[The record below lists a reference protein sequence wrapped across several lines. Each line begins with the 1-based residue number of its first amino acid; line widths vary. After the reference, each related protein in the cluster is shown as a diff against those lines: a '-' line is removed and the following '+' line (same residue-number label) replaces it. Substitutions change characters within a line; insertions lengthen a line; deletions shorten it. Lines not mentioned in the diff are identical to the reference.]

1 MYPLDPIPFP
11 PRRVVITGAGA
22 FTPLGHTPQDMAN
35 AIREGHSPFRHA
47 TALPGT
53 ACTPVPD
60 FDAAAATGRWRHRRY
75 LSRGGQLALA
85 AALVAT
91 RQAGYAC
98 DDGTGETGVTGNID
112 TATGDGGAH
121 LPPCLPDD
129 TALVAASGP
138 NMDVGADFPAACAP
152 RSVGNTATSGPK
164 LSDLEHPDLD
174 ALWMLR
180 WLPNTAASAVAMR
193 CGVRGEGLVLGTACA
208 ASLQAVGEAARRVR
222 WGLAPAALAVGGDS
236 RLSEGGLLGYARAGA
251 IQRDL
256 DPADADAPHAA
267 CRPFDIT
274 RRGFVPGEG
283 GAAFMLE
290 PLDTARARGATPLA
304 EVLGM
309 GATLDGHALTAPE
322 PDARRA
328 EAAVRGALAEAGLT
342 PADVHWVAAHGTGTA
357 LNDAAEIR
365 LLERVFADAGH
376 TPAVTAVK
384 SWTGHCASACGA
396 VELAVLLACAA
407 DGFLP
412 PVRNLTTPE
421 SARLDFVRQ
430 SRPLP
435 TSGNNQ
441 HAAGHHG
448 GSIGLLLNFGFGGQ
462 NAALVVRL

>member
-1 MYPLDPIPFP
+1 MPANHMQSLSSP
-11 PRRVVITGAGA
+11 PQHSRRVVITGAGA
-22 FTPLGHTPQDMAN
+22 VTPLGHTPQDMAR
-35 AIREGHSPFRHA
+35 AIREGYSPFRHA
-47 TALPGT
+47 VTLPGA
-53 ACTPVPD
+53 ACAPVPD
-60 FDAAAATGRWRHRRY
+60 FDAAAATDRWRHRRY

-85 AALVAT
+85 AALAAT
-91 RQAGYAC
+91 RNAGYAC
-98 DDGTGETGVTGNID
+98 GDATD
-112 TATGDGGAH
+112 TATNAVSPF
-121 LPPCLPDD
+121 LRPFPDD

-138 NMDVGADFPAACAP
+138 NMDVTADFPAA
-152 RSVGNTATSGPK
+152 SGRIRLLHDTPPG
-164 LSDLEHPDLD
+164 LEHPGLD

-256 DPADADAPHAA
+256 DPADVTTPHHA
-267 CRPFDIT
+267 CRPFDAA

-283 GAAFMLE
+283 GAAFVLE
-290 PLDTARARGATPLA
+290 PLETALARGAAPLA

-328 EAAVRGALAEAGLT
+328 EAAVRAALAEAGLS
-342 PADVHWVAAHGTGTA
+342 PGDIHWVAAHGTGTA

-376 TPAVTAVK
+376 APAVTAVK

-407 DGFLP
+407 EGFLP
-412 PVRNLTTPE
+412 PVRNLSTPE

-430 SRPLP
+430 PLP
-435 TSGNNQ
+435 LPGNRD
-441 HAAGHHG
+441 

>member
-1 MYPLDPIPFP
+1 MQPPFRP
-11 PRRVVITGAGA
+11 PHSPRRVVVTGTGAL
-22 FTPLGHTPQDMAN
+22 TPLGHAPQDIAR
-35 AIREGHSPFRHA
+35 AIRDGYSPFRHA
-47 TALPGT
+47 VALPGA
-53 ACTPVPD
+53 ACAPVRD
-60 FDAAAATGRWRHRRY
+60 FDEAAATGRWRHRRY
-75 LSRGGQLALA
+75 LSRGGLLALA
-85 AALVAT
+85 SALAAT

-98 DDGTGETGVTGNID
+98 GDGTDG
-112 TATGDGGAH
+112 AAGDGGSLSP
-121 LPPCLPDD
+121 LPFLDD
-129 TALVAASGP
+129 AALVAASGP
-138 NMDVGADFPAACAP
+138 NMDVGADFPTACGRTRLRHDTP
-152 RSVGNTATSGPK
+152 PG
-164 LSDLEHPDLD
+164 LEHPDLD

-193 CGVRGEGLVLGTACA
+193 CGIRGEGLVLGTACA

-256 DPADADAPHAA
+256 DPADATAPHMA
-267 CRPFDIT
+267 CRPFDAT

-283 GAAFMLE
+283 GAAFVLE
-290 PLDTARARGATPLA
+290 PLDAALARGATPLA
-304 EVLGM
+304 EILGM

-328 EAAVRGALAEAGLT
+328 EAAVRGALAEAGLA
-342 PADVHWVAAHGTGTA
+342 PGDVHWVAAHGTGTA

-376 TPAVTAVK
+376 APAVTAVK

-412 PVRNLTTPE
+412 PVRNLSAPE
-421 SARLDFVRQ
+421 SGRLDFVREM
-430 SRPLP
+430 RPLP
-435 TSGNNQ
+435 SLSGT
-441 HAAGHHG
+441 G
-448 GSIGLLLNFGFGGQ
+448 GDSVGLLLNFGFGGQ

>member
-1 MYPLDPIPFP
+1 MQPRFRPPHS
-11 PRRVVITGAGA
+11 PRRVAVTGVSAV
-22 FTPLGHTPQDMAN
+22 TPLGHTPQDVAR
-35 AIREGHSPFRHA
+35 AIRDGHSPFRHA
-47 TALPGT
+47 VALPGA
-53 ACTPVPD
+53 ACAPARN
-60 FDAAAATGRWRHRRY
+60 FDEAAATGRWRHRRY
-75 LSRGGQLALA
+75 LSRGGLLALA
-85 AALVAT
+85 SALAAT

-98 DDGTGETGVTGNID
+98 GDGTDGAV
-112 TATGDGGAH
+112 GDGGTPPP
-121 LPPCLPDD
+121 LPFPDG

-138 NMDVGADFPAACAP
+138 NMDVGADFPAACGRIRP
-152 RSVGNTATSGPK
+152 PHDTPPG
-164 LSDLEHPDLD
+164 LEHPDLD

-180 WLPNTAASAVAMR
+180 WLPNTVASAVAMR
-193 CGVRGEGLVLGTACA
+193 CGIRGEGLVLGTACA

-256 DPADADAPHAA
+256 DLADATAPHMA
-267 CRPFDIT
+267 CRPFDRA

-283 GAAFMLE
+283 GAAFVLE
-290 PLDTARARGATPLA
+290 PLDAALARGATPLA
-304 EVLGM
+304 EILGM

-328 EAAVRGALAEAGLT
+328 EAAVRGALAEAGLA
-342 PADVHWVAAHGTGTA
+342 PGDVHWVAAHGTGTA

-365 LLERVFADAGH
+365 LLERVFANAGH
-376 TPAVTAVK
+376 APAVTAVK

-412 PVRNLTTPE
+412 PVRNLSAPE
-421 SARLDFVRQ
+421 SGRLDFVREM
-430 SRPLP
+430 RPLP
-435 TSGNNQ
+435 GTG
-441 HAAGHHG
+441 G
-448 GSIGLLLNFGFGGQ
+448 GSVGLLLNFGFGGQ

>member
-1 MYPLDPIPFP
+1 MAAQPMHSHSSPHLSC
-11 PRRVVITGAGA
+11 RRVVITGAGA
-22 FTPLGHTPQDMAN
+22 VTPLGHTPQDIAR

-47 TALPGT
+47 VALPGA
-53 ACTPVPD
+53 ACAPVRD
-60 FDAAAATGRWRHRRY
+60 FDEAAATGRWRHRRY
-75 LSRGGQLALA
+75 LSRGGLFALA
-85 AALVAT
+85 AALAAAG
-91 RQAGYAC
+91 QAGYTC
-98 DDGTGETGVTGNID
+98 SDMPGMPGV
-112 TATGDGGAH
+112 ATGGDAPH
-121 LPPCLPDD
+121 PQPFPED

-138 NMDVGADFPAACAP
+138 NMDVGADFPTACGRGRIHHDTP
-152 RSVGNTATSGPK
+152 PG
-164 LSDLEHPDLD
+164 LEHPGLD

-193 CGVRGEGLVLGTACA
+193 CSIRGEGLVLGTACA

-256 DPADADAPHAA
+256 DPADADAPHHA
-267 CRPFDIT
+267 CRPFDAT

-290 PLDTARARGATPLA
+290 PLEAALARGATPLA

-328 EAAVRGALAEAGLT
+328 EAAVRGALAEAGLS
-342 PADVHWVAAHGTGTA
+342 PGDVHWVAAHGTGTA

-376 TPAVTAVK
+376 APAVTAVK

-421 SARLDFVRQ
+421 SDRLDFVRRVRRT
-430 SRPLP
+430 RPLP
-435 TSGNNQ
+435 GNGN
-441 HAAGHHG
+441 

>member
-1 MYPLDPIPFP
+1 MHPLDPISLP

-22 FTPLGHTPQDMAN
+22 VTPLGHTPQDMAR
-35 AIREGHSPFRHA
+35 AIREGRSAFRHA
-47 TALPGT
+47 PALPGA
-53 ACTPVPD
+53 ACAPVSD
-60 FDAAAATGRWRHRRY
+60 FDATEATGRWRHRRY

-85 AALVAT
+85 AALTAT

-98 DDGTGETGVTGNID
+98 DNGRGVTGG
-112 TATGDGGAH
+112 TGDIDSTAGDGCPH
-121 LPPCLPDD
+121 PLPCLPDD

-152 RSVGNTATSGPK
+152 RTGDSAATSG
-164 LSDLEHPDLD
+164 LEHPDLD

-256 DPADADAPHAA
+256 DPADANAPHHA
-267 CRPFDIT
+267 CRPFDAA

-283 GAAFMLE
+283 GAAFVLE
-290 PLDTARARGATPLA
+290 ALDTALARGAVPLA

-328 EAAVRGALAEAGLT
+328 EAAARAALAEAGLS
-342 PADVHWVAAHGTGTA
+342 PGDVHWVAAHGTGTA
-357 LNDAAEIR
+357 LNDAAEVR
-365 LLERVFADAGH
+365 LLERLFADAGH

-421 SARLDFVRQ
+421 SARLDFVHQ
-430 SRPLP
+430 PRPLP
-435 TSGNNQ
+435 ASGK
-441 HAAGHHG
+441 
-448 GSIGLLLNFGFGGQ
+448 GSVGLLFNFGFGGQ

>member
-1 MYPLDPIPFP
+1 M
-11 PRRVVITGAGA
+11 VITGAGA
-22 FTPLGHTPQDMAN
+22 VTPLGHTPRDMAR
-35 AIREGHSPFRHA
+35 AIREGYSPFRHA
-47 TALPGT
+47 AGLPGA
-53 ACTPVPD
+53 ACAPVRD
-60 FDAAAATGRWRHRRY
+60 FDEAAATGRWRHRRY
-75 LSRGGQLALA
+75 LSRGGLLALA
-85 AALVAT
+85 AALAAAG
-91 RQAGYAC
+91 QAGYAC
-98 DDGTGETGVTGNID
+98 
-112 TATGDGGAH
+112 TATPGMPGVATDGDAPH
-121 LPPCLPDD
+121 PQPFPED

-152 RSVGNTATSGPK
+152 RTGDSTVAPG
-164 LSDLEHPDLD
+164 LEHPGLD

-193 CGVRGEGLVLGTACA
+193 CGIRGEGLVLGTACA

-236 RLSEGGLLGYARAGA
+236 RLSEGGLLSYARAGA

-256 DPADADAPHAA
+256 NPADAAAPHHA
-267 CRPFDIT
+267 CRPFDAA

-283 GAAFMLE
+283 GAAFVLE
-290 PLDTARARGATPLA
+290 PRDAVLARGAAPLA

-328 EAAVRGALAEAGLT
+328 EAAVRGALAEAGLS
-342 PADVHWVAAHGTGTA
+342 PGYVHWVAAHGTGTV

-365 LLERVFADAGH
+365 LLERMFADAGH
-376 TPAVTAVK
+376 APAVTAVK

-412 PVRNLTTPE
+412 PVRNLSAPE
-421 SARLDFVRQ
+421 SDRLDFVREA
-430 SRPLP
+430 RPLP
-435 TSGNNQ
+435 GNGN
-441 HAAGHHG
+441 

>member
-1 MYPLDPIPFP
+1 MPANHMQPLSSP
-11 PRRVVITGAGA
+11 PQHSRRVVISGAGA
-22 FTPLGHTPQDMAN
+22 VTPLGHTPQDMAR
-35 AIREGHSPFRHA
+35 AIRGGYSPFRHA
-47 TALPGT
+47 PALPGT
-53 ACTPVPD
+53 ACAPVQD
-60 FDAAAATGRWRHRRY
+60 FDAATGTGRWRHRRY

-85 AALVAT
+85 AALTAT
-91 RQAGYAC
+91 QQAGYAC
-98 DDGTGETGVTGNID
+98 DNGMGEIGGTGTYS
-112 TATGDGGAH
+112 ATGDGGTH
-121 LPPCLPDD
+121 LPPCLPDN

-138 NMDVGADFPAACAP
+138 NMDVTADFPAANGHIRLLHDTP
-152 RSVGNTATSGPK
+152 SG
-164 LSDLEHPDLD
+164 LEHPDLD

-193 CGVRGEGLVLGTACA
+193 CGIRGEGLVLGTACA

-256 DPADADAPHAA
+256 NPADATAPHHA
-267 CRPFDIT
+267 CRPFDMA

-283 GAAFMLE
+283 GAAFVLE
-290 PLDTARARGATPLA
+290 PLDAALARGAAPLA

-309 GATLDGHALTAPE
+309 GATLDGHALTAPA

-328 EAAVRGALAEAGLT
+328 EAAVRAALAEAGLS
-342 PADVHWVAAHGTGTA
+342 PGDIHWVAAHGTGTA

-421 SARLDFVRQ
+421 SARLDFVRRVRRVNRT
-430 SRPLP
+430 RPLP
-435 TSGNNQ
+435 GNRD
-441 HAAGHHG
+441 

>member
-1 MYPLDPIPFP
+1 MLANHMQFHVSP
-11 PRRVVITGAGA
+11 PHHSRRVVITGAGA
-22 FTPLGHTPQDMAN
+22 FTPLGHTPQDMAR
-35 AIREGHSPFRHA
+35 AIREGRSPFRHA
-47 TALPGT
+47 PALPGA
-53 ACTPVPD
+53 ACAPVPD

-75 LSRGGQLALA
+75 LSRGGLLALA
-85 AALVAT
+85 AALAAAG
-91 RQAGYAC
+91 QAGYTCSDMA
-98 DDGTGETGVTGNID
+98 GMPGV
-112 TATGDGGAH
+112 ATGGDAPH
-121 LPPCLPDD
+121 PQPFPED

-138 NMDVGADFPAACAP
+138 NMDVGADFPTACGRGRIQHDTP
-152 RSVGNTATSGPK
+152 PG
-164 LSDLEHPDLD
+164 LEHPGLD

-193 CGVRGEGLVLGTACA
+193 CGIRGEGLVLGTACA

-256 DPADADAPHAA
+256 DPADAAAPHAA
-267 CRPFDIT
+267 CRPFDAA

-283 GAAFMLE
+283 GAAFVLE
-290 PLDTARARGATPLA
+290 PLDAALARGATPLA

-328 EAAVRGALAEAGLT
+328 EAAVGGALAEAGLS
-342 PADVHWVAAHGTGTA
+342 PGDVHWVAAHGTGTA

-365 LLERVFADAGH
+365 LLERMFADAGH
-376 TPAVTAVK
+376 APAVTAVK

-396 VELAVLLACAA
+396 VELAVLLACTAE
-407 DGFLP
+407 GFLP
-412 PVRNLTTPE
+412 PVRNLSAPE
-421 SARLDFVRQ
+421 SGRLDFVRRVRRT
-430 SRPLP
+430 RPLP
-435 TSGNNQ
+435 GNGN
-441 HAAGHHG
+441 

>member
-1 MYPLDPIPFP
+1 MQPPSSPFLP

-22 FTPLGHTPQDMAN
+22 FTPLGHTPQDMTR
-35 AIREGHSPFRHA
+35 AIREGRSPFRHA
-47 TALPGT
+47 PPLPGA
-53 ACTPVPD
+53 ACAPVPD

-85 AALVAT
+85 AALTAT

-98 DDGTGETGVTGNID
+98 DNDTGGIRGMGGAGDTGS
-112 TATGDGGAH
+112 ATGDGGTPP
-121 LPPCLPDD
+121 LPRLPDD

-152 RSVGNTATSGPK
+152 RTGDNAAISG
-164 LSDLEHPDLD
+164 LEHPDLD

-256 DPADADAPHAA
+256 DPADANAPHHA
-267 CRPFDIT
+267 CRPFDAT

-283 GAAFMLE
+283 GAAFVLE
-290 PLDTARARGATPLA
+290 PLEVALARGAAPLA

-309 GATLDGHALTAPE
+309 GAALDGHALTAPE
-322 PDARRA
+322 PEARRA
-328 EAAVRGALAEAGLT
+328 EAAVRGALAEACLS

-365 LLERVFADAGH
+365 LLERLFADAGH
-376 TPAVTAVK
+376 APAVTAVK

-407 DGFLP
+407 GGFLP

-430 SRPLP
+430 PRPLP
-435 TSGNNQ
+435 TSGNN
-441 HAAGHHG
+441 G

>member
-1 MYPLDPIPFP
+1 MQTPSSPFHP
-11 PRRVVITGAGA
+11 PHRVVITGAGA
-22 FTPLGHTPQDMAN
+22 ITPLGHTPQDMAR
-35 AIREGHSPFRHA
+35 AIREGRSPFRHA
-47 TALPGT
+47 PTLPGA
-53 ACTPVPD
+53 ACAPVPD
-60 FDAAAATGRWRHRRY
+60 FDAATATGRWRHRRY

-85 AALVAT
+85 AALTAT

-98 DDGTGETGVTGNID
+98 DNDTGGIGGMGGAGDTGS
-112 TATGDGGAH
+112 ATGDRGTPL
-121 LPPCLPDD
+121 LPRLPDD

-152 RSVGNTATSGPK
+152 RTGDYAALSG
-164 LSDLEHPDLD
+164 LEHPDLD

-256 DPADADAPHAA
+256 DPADADAPHRA
-267 CRPFDIT
+267 CRPFDAA

-290 PLDTARARGATPLA
+290 PLDTALARGAKPLA

-328 EAAVRGALAEAGLT
+328 EAAVRGALAEAGLA
-342 PADVHWVAAHGTGTA
+342 PGDVHWVAAHGTGTA

-365 LLERVFADAGH
+365 LLERLFADAGH
-376 TPAVTAVK
+376 APAVTAVK

-396 VELAVLLACAA
+396 VELAVLLVCAA

-421 SARLDFVRQ
+421 SARLDIVRQ
-430 SRPLP
+430 PRPLP
-435 TSGNNQ
+435 TSGK
-441 HAAGHHG
+441 
-448 GSIGLLLNFGFGGQ
+448 GSVGLLLNFGFGGQ

>member
-1 MYPLDPIPFP
+1 MQPFSSP
-11 PRRVVITGAGA
+11 PHHSRRVVITGAGA
-22 FTPLGHTPQDMAN
+22 VTPLGHTPQDMAR
-35 AIREGHSPFRHA
+35 AIREGYSPFRHA
-47 TALPGT
+47 TGLPGA
-53 ACTPVPD
+53 ACAPVRD
-60 FDAAAATGRWRHRRY
+60 FDEAVATGRWRHRRY
-75 LSRGGQLALA
+75 LSRGGLLALA
-85 AALVAT
+85 AALAAA

-98 DDGTGETGVTGNID
+98 GDAVDAAADGTP
-112 TATGDGGAH
+112 
-121 LPPCLPDD
+121 LLSRPFPDD

-138 NMDVGADFPAACAP
+138 NMDVGADFPTACGRGRIHHDTP
-152 RSVGNTATSGPK
+152 PG
-164 LSDLEHPDLD
+164 LEHPGLD

-193 CGVRGEGLVLGTACA
+193 CGIRGEGLVLGTACA
-208 ASLQAVGEAARRVR
+208 ASLQALGEAARRVR

-256 DPADADAPHAA
+256 DPADAAAPHHA
-267 CRPFDIT
+267 CRPFDAA

-283 GAAFMLE
+283 GAAFVLE
-290 PLDTARARGATPLA
+290 PLETALERGATPLA

-322 PDARRA
+322 PYARRA

-342 PADVHWVAAHGTGTA
+342 PGDVHWVATHGTGTA

-365 LLERVFADAGH
+365 LLERLFADAGH
-376 TPAVTAVK
+376 APAVTAVK

-412 PVRNLTTPE
+412 PVRNLTAPE
-421 SARLDFVRQ
+421 SVRLDFVRRVRRT
-430 SRPLP
+430 RPLP
-435 TSGNNQ
+435 GNGN
-441 HAAGHHG
+441 

>member
-1 MYPLDPIPFP
+1 MLPHSSPFSS

-22 FTPLGHTPQDMAN
+22 TTPLGHTPQDMAR

-47 TALPGT
+47 MALPGA
-53 ACTPVPD
+53 ACAPVPD
-60 FDAAAATGRWRHRRY
+60 FDAAAATDRWRHRRY

-85 AALVAT
+85 AALTAV

-98 DDGTGETGVTGNID
+98 DNGTGGTGGTGETDGTGGID
-112 TATGDGGAH
+112 TATGNGGTPP
-121 LPPCLPDD
+121 LPFLPDD

-138 NMDVGADFPAACAP
+138 NLDLTADFPAA
-152 RSVGNTATSGPK
+152 SGRIRLLHDTPPG
-164 LSDLEHPDLD
+164 LEHPGLD

-256 DPADADAPHAA
+256 DPTDGAAPHRA
-267 CRPFDIT
+267 CRPFDT
-274 RRGFVPGEG
+274 ARRGFVPGEG
-283 GAAFMLE
+283 GAAFVLE
-290 PLDTARARGATPLA
+290 PLDTALARGAMPLA

-342 PADVHWVAAHGTGTA
+342 PGDVHWVAAHGTGTA

-376 TPAVTAVK
+376 APAVTAVK

-421 SARLDFVRQ
+421 SARLDFVRPVRQ
-430 SRPLP
+430 PRPLP
-435 TSGNNQ
+435 AFGN
-441 HAAGHHG
+441 
-448 GSIGLLLNFGFGGQ
+448 GSVGLLLNFGFGGQ

>member
-1 MYPLDPIPFP
+1 MATQPMHSRSSPHLSC
-11 PRRVVITGAGA
+11 RRVVITGAGA
-22 FTPLGHTPQDMAN
+22 VTPLGHTPQDIAR

-47 TALPGT
+47 VALPGA
-53 ACTPVPD
+53 ACAPVRD
-60 FDAAAATGRWRHRRY
+60 FDEAAATGRWRHRRY
-75 LSRGGQLALA
+75 LSRGGLFALA
-85 AALVAT
+85 ASLTAA

-98 DDGTGETGVTGNID
+98 ADMPGMPGVAAD
-112 TATGDGGAH
+112 SDAPH
-121 LPPCLPDD
+121 PQPFPED

-138 NMDVGADFPAACAP
+138 NMNVGADFPAACTPRTGDSTVAP
-152 RSVGNTATSGPK
+152 G
-164 LSDLEHPDLD
+164 LEHPGLD

-193 CGVRGEGLVLGTACA
+193 CGIRGEGLVLGTACA

-222 WGLAPAALAVGGDS
+222 WGLAPVALAVGGDS

-251 IQRDL
+251 IERDI
-256 DPADADAPHAA
+256 DPAATAAPHAA
-267 CRPFDIT
+267 CRPFDAA
-274 RRGFVPGEG
+274 RHGFVPGEG
-283 GAAFMLE
+283 GAAFVLE
-290 PLDTARARGATPLA
+290 ERDAALARGATPLA

-328 EAAVRGALAEAGLT
+328 EVAVRGALAEAGLT
-342 PADVHWVAAHGTGTA
+342 PGDIHWVAAHGTGTR
-357 LNDAAEIR
+357 LNDAAEMR

-376 TPAVTAVK
+376 APAVTAVK

-412 PVRNLTTPE
+412 PVRNLATPE
-421 SARLDFVRQ
+421 SDRLDFVREA
-430 SRPLP
+430 RALP
-435 TSGNNQ
+435 GNGN
-441 HAAGHHG
+441 A
-448 GSIGLLLNFGFGGQ
+448 SIGLLLNFGFGGQ